1 MCVELT
7 LEYNFRSKEHT
18 KVRKLEHFAGWMQRS
33 LANGEITGSA
43 AFAEK
48 LLADKTCLRNCVQL
62 LSQNERPRWPSWKKV
77 LTPNI
82 LHCTSDQIS
91 VTNVRTHI
99 FI

>member
-1 MCVELT
+1 M
-7 LEYNFRSKEHT
+7 K
-18 KVRKLEHFAGWMQRS
+18 KS
-33 LANGEITGSA
+33 LVNGEITGSA

-48 LLADKTCLRNCVQL
+48 LLTDEIRLRSCVQP

-82 LHCTSDQIS
+82 LYCMSDLIS
-91 VTNVRTHI
+91 LTNIRTHT